1 MKIKDILKS
10 EGKPFPSVEIVPPL
24 SGMSKEDL
32 FNSIDPLMEYSPRY
46 INVTRH
52 REEVVFREEA
62 DGTFSR
68 HMVRNRV
75 SETAVCGAIMARYG
89 VEVVPH
95 MICAGH
101 TTDQTAAKLKDFA
114 FLGIENVIA
123 LRGDSMVGEKRFTP
137 TPGGFSHADE
147 LVRMIK
153 EGGKEGTDFSVGV
166 GGYPEKHFEAP
177 NLETDIENLKRKV
190 DAGADYV
197 ITQMFFDNNTFYSF
211 RDKCREAGI
220 TVPIIPGI
228 KPLST
233 LRHVELLPQSF
244 SIDLPAELTDEVMAH
259 KDDKGAIYRIGTLW
273 AINQCKDL
281 LKHDVPAIHLY
292 TMGKAGNICE
302 ILKECF

>member
-1 MKIKDILKS
+1 MKIKDILSKS
-10 EGKPFPSVEIVPPL
+10 GKPFPSIEIVPPL
-24 SGMSKEDL
+24 SGMTKEDL
-32 FNSIDPLMEYSPRY
+32 LNSIDPLMEYSPRY

-62 DGTFSR
+62 DGSFSR
-68 HMVRNRV
+68 HFVRNRV
-75 SETAVCGAIMARYG
+75 SSVAVCAAIMAKYG

-95 MICAGH
+95 IICAGS
-101 TTDQTAAKLKDFA
+101 TSDQIEAALKDFA
-114 FLGIENVIA
+114 FMGIENVIA
-123 LRGDSMVGEKRFTP
+123 LRGDSLAGEKRFSP
-137 TPGGFSHADE
+137 TPGGFTHADE

-153 EGGKEGTDFSVGV
+153 EGGKEGTDFCVGV
-166 GGYPEKHFEAP
+166 GAYPEKHFEAP

-190 DAGADYV
+190 DAGADFV
-197 ITQMFFDNNTFYSF
+197 ITQMFFDNNSFYSF

-220 TVPIIPGI
+220 LVPIIPGI

-244 SIDLPAELTDEVMAH
+244 SIDIPKELSDEVLSH
-259 KDDKGAIYRIGTLW
+259 KDDKQAIYRIGTLW

-281 LKHDVPAIHLY
+281 LKNGVPAIHLY
-292 TMGKAGNICE
+292 TMGKSGNICE

>member
-101 TTDQTAAKLKDFA
+101 TADQTAAKLKDFA

-137 TPGGFSHADE
+137 TPGGIWIRTKAAD
-147 LVRMIK
+147 
-153 EGGKEGTDFSVGV
+153 
-166 GGYPEKHFEAP
+166 
-177 NLETDIENLKRKV
+177 
-190 DAGADYV
+190 
-197 ITQMFFDNNTFYSF
+197 
-211 RDKCREAGI
+211 
-220 TVPIIPGI
+220 
-228 KPLST
+228 
-233 LRHVELLPQSF
+233 
-244 SIDLPAELTDEVMAH
+244 
-259 KDDKGAIYRIGTLW
+259 
-273 AINQCKDL
+273 
-281 LKHDVPAIHLY
+281 
-292 TMGKAGNICE
+292 
-302 ILKECF
+302 

>member
-1 MKIKDILKS
+1 
-10 EGKPFPSVEIVPPL
+10 
-24 SGMSKEDL
+24 
-32 FNSIDPLMEYSPRY
+32 
-46 INVTRH
+46 
-52 REEVVFREEA
+52 
-62 DGTFSR
+62 
-68 HMVRNRV
+68 
-75 SETAVCGAIMARYG
+75 MARYG

-101 TTDQTAAKLKDFA
+101 TADQTAAKLKDFA

-153 EGGKEGTDFSVGV
+153 EGGKEGTDFCVGV
-166 GGYPEKHFEAP
+166 GAYPEKHFEAP

-190 DAGADYV
+190 DAGADFI
-197 ITQMFFDNNTFYSF
+197 ITQMFFDNNSFYNF

-220 TVPIIPGI
+220 LVPIIPGI

-244 SIDLPAELTDEVMAH
+244 SIDIPKELSDEVLSH
-259 KDDKGAIYRIGTLW
+259 KDDKQAIYRIGTLW

-281 LKHDVPAIHLY
+281 LKNGVPAIHLY

>member
-1 MKIKDILKS
+1 MKIKDILSKS
-10 EGKPFPSVEIVPPL
+10 GKPFPSIEIVPPL
-24 SGMSKEDL
+24 RGMTKEDL
-32 FNSIDPLMEYSPRY
+32 LNSIDPLMEYSPRY

-62 DGTFSR
+62 DGSFSR
-68 HMVRNRV
+68 HFVRNRV
-75 SETAVCGAIMARYG
+75 SSVAVCAAIMAKYG

-95 MICAGH
+95 IICAGS
-101 TTDQTAAKLKDFA
+101 TSDQIEAALKDFA
-114 FLGIENVIA
+114 FMGIENVIA
-123 LRGDSMVGEKRFTP
+123 LRGDSLAGEKRFSP
-137 TPGGFSHADE
+137 TPGGFTHADE

-153 EGGKEGTDFSVGV
+153 EGGKEGTDFCVGV
-166 GGYPEKHFEAP
+166 GAYPEKHFEAP

-190 DAGADYV
+190 DAGADFV
-197 ITQMFFDNNTFYSF
+197 ITQMFFDNNSFYSF

-220 TVPIIPGI
+220 LVPIIPGI

-244 SIDLPAELTDEVMAH
+244 SIDIPKELSDEVLSH
-259 KDDKGAIYRIGTLW
+259 KDDKQAIYRIGTLW

-281 LKHDVPAIHLY
+281 LSNGVPAIHLY
-292 TMGKAGNICE
+292 TMGKSGNICE